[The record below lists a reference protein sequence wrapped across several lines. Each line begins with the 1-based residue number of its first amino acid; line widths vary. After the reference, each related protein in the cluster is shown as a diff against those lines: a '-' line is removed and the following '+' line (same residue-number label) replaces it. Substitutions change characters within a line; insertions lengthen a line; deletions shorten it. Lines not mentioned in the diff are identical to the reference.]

1 MAARAPSKWVFIN
14 CPFDPAYQPLFRA
27 IVFAIHDCGFIARSA
42 LEVSD
47 SGEVRMQKILRIIN
61 ECALGIH
68 DISRTELDGTT
79 HLPRFNMPL
88 ELGLFLGAKHFG
100 DARNKKKACLILDR
114 DLRRYEKFISD
125 IKGQDI
131 QGHDKD
137 AGKAIEVV
145 RDWLDG
151 KTKGDT
157 ILPDGSAIAR
167 RYAVFVRQL
176 PTICSTLKLK
186 AAKLTFKNYVQVVVR
201 WLKRSPR

>member
-1 MAARAPSKWVFIN
+1 MAARARSKWVFIN

-47 SGEVRMQKILRIIN
+47 SGEVRIQKILRIID
-61 ECALGIH
+61 ECVLGIH
-68 DISRTELDGTT
+68 DISRTELDVTT
-79 HLPRFNMPL
+79 NLPRFNMPL

-131 QGHDKD
+131 HRHEND

-151 KTKGDT
+151 KTKGET
-157 ILPDGSAIAR
+157 ILPGGLVIAQ
-167 RYAVFVRQL
+167 RYAVFVREL
-176 PTICSTLKLK
+176 PTICSSLKLK
-186 AAKLTFKNYVQVVVR
+186 AAELTFKNYVQVVFR
-201 WLKRSPR
+201 WLTRNPR